1 MAGQKGRSGRLP
13 KPTEQHVQDGTYR
26 SDRHAR
32 RADVL
37 VMAEQLECPESLTG
51 AAQEAWQRITTALP
65 DDALCQ
71 LDCDALWLYC
81 QSWSQLL
88 KVWPMFEENPLDKDC
103 RITAMALC
111 TEVDKLGRQF
121 GWSPLSRASLRVPQR
136 EESDDPLDELLKRK
150 AARNSA

>member
-13 KPTEQHVQDGTYR
+13 KPTEQHVLDGTYR

-37 VMAEQLECPESLTG
+37 VMAEQLQCPESLTG
-51 AAQEAWQRITTALP
+51 AAREAWERITLALP
-65 DDALCQ
+65 DDMLSR
-71 LDCDALWLYC
+71 LDVDALWLYC
-81 QSWSQLL
+81 QSWAQLL
-88 KVWPMFEENPLDKDC
+88 KVWPMFEDNPLDKDA

-136 EESDDPLDELLKRK
+136 EEADDPLTELMRRK
-150 AARNSA
+150 AERSA